1 MADSASSIELID
13 TTNQLILNYDEK
25 FNKNYDKIV
34 KIDGTIQDK
43 EQLII
48 KYNEYILKQE
58 RNILISKYLIFL
70 FIIIGILILLYSTK
84 IINLTYFIGLSI
96 LMIIIFIVIIY
107 FSVLHHYNLHNI
119 NKRIQGLQVAMKD
132 YSKKLLEDV
141 VPEYTCPADCSK
153 NDDDK
158 KEEEER
164 IDIIQR
170 DPGDTLNIDPQLN
183 VWEKGALPYN
193 KYGIKTV
200 DTSDDVN
207 PNSLY
212 EMGDEPKPFFGTT
225 YPKSTYYE
233 CEWLGGGTRG
243 ASGLPLGG
251 PTDKKE
257 YSAIPC
263 SYKPNMKLKNKYIC
277 ESDPNIPEENK
288 LVAAKCI
295 KYED

>member
-1 MADSASSIELID
+1 MADFNASTELIG
-13 TTNQLILNYDEK
+13 TTDQLILNYDEK

-70 FIIIGILILLYSTK
+70 FIILGILILLYSYK
-84 IINLTYFIGLSI
+84 IINLTYLIGLSI

-107 FSVLHHYNLHNI
+107 FSVTHHYNLHNI
-119 NKRIQGLQVAMKD
+119 NKRIQGLKVAMKD

-141 VPEYTCPADCSK
+141 VPEYTCPSNCSK
-153 NDDDK
+153 NDDME
-158 KEEEER
+158 EEEER

-183 VWEKGALPYN
+183 VWEKGSLPYN
-193 KYGIKTV
+193 KYGMKTTNTG
-200 DTSDDVN
+200 DNVN

-251 PTDKKE
+251 PTDKKK

-263 SYKPNMKLKNKYIC
+263 SYKPNMMLKNKYIC
-277 ESDPNIPEENK
+277 ESDPNKNGINDEN
-288 LVAAKCI
+288 CTI
-295 KYED
+295 IN

>member
-1 MADSASSIELID
+1 MPNYDSSTELIG
-13 TTNQLILNYDEK
+13 TTDQLILNYNEK

-70 FIIIGILILLYSTK
+70 FIILGILILLYSYK

-96 LMIIIFIVIIY
+96 LMIIIFIIIIY

-119 NKRIQGLQVAMKD
+119 NKRIQGLKVAMKD
-132 YSKKLLEDV
+132 YSKKLLEDA
-141 VPEYTCPADCSK
+141 VPEYTCPANCSK
-153 NDDDK
+153 NDEE
-158 KEEEER
+158 EEEER

-183 VWEKGALPYN
+183 VWEKGSLPYN
-193 KYGIKTV
+193 KYGIKTTNTG
-200 DTSDDVN
+200 DNVN

-212 EMGDEPKPFFGTT
+212 EIGDEPRPFFGTT

-251 PTDKKE
+251 PTNKKK

-263 SYKPNMKLKNKYIC
+263 SYKPNMMLKNKYIC
-277 ESDPNIPEENK
+277 EEDPNKKGIDNK
-288 LVAAKCI
+288 NCTI
-295 KYED
+295 IN

>member
-1 MADSASSIELID
+1 MTGYDSSTELIG

-34 KIDGTIQDK
+34 KIDGAIQDK

-70 FIIIGILILLYSTK
+70 FIILGILILLYSFK

-96 LMIIIFIVIIY
+96 LMIIIFILIIY

-141 VPEYTCPADCSK
+141 VPEYTCPANCSK
-153 NDDDK
+153 NDDDDEE
-158 KEEEER
+158 KEESK
-164 IDIIQR
+164 IDVMLR

-193 KYGIKTV
+193 KYGIKT
-200 DTSDDVN
+200 TETGDDVN

-212 EMGDEPKPFFGTT
+212 VMGDEPKPFFGTT

-251 PTDKKE
+251 PTDTKK
-257 YSAIPC
+257 YSTIPC

-277 ESDPNIPEENK
+277 ENDPNENGTNDENCT
-288 LVAAKCI
+288 LI
-295 KYED
+295 N

>member
-1 MADSASSIELID
+1 MTEFDASTELIG

-84 IINLTYFIGLSI
+84 IINLIYFIGLCI
-96 LMIIIFIVIIY
+96 LIIIIFIVIIY
-107 FSVLHHYNLHNI
+107 FSVLNHYNLHNI

-141 VPEYTCPADCSK
+141 VPEYTCPANCPK

-158 KEEEER
+158 EEEKR

-251 PTDKKE
+251 PTNKKK
-257 YSAIPC
+257 YSSIPC

-277 ESDPNIPEENK
+277 ESDPNIPKENK
-288 LVAAKCI
+288 LVEAKCI

>member
-1 MADSASSIELID
+1 MSNNVEPSTELIG
-13 TTNQLILNYDEK
+13 TTNQLILAYDEK

-34 KIDGTIQDK
+34 KIDGSIQDK

-70 FIIIGILILLYSTK
+70 FIIIGILIILYSFK

-96 LMIIIFIVIIY
+96 LMIIIFIVLIY
-107 FSVLHHYNLHNI
+107 FSVLNHYNLYNI

-132 YSKKLLEDV
+132 YSKKLLEDI
-141 VPEYTCPADCSK
+141 VPEYTCPANCSK
-153 NDDDK
+153 KDDG
-158 KEEEER
+158 EEEEAR
-164 IDIIQR
+164 IDRISR

-193 KYGIKTV
+193 KYGIKTI
-200 DTSDDVN
+200 DTNADVN

-212 EMGDEPKPFFGTT
+212 VMGDEPKPFFGTT

-243 ASGLPLGG
+243 AAGLPLGG
-251 PTDKKE
+251 PTDKKK

-277 ESDPNIPEENK
+277 ESDPNTSGTES
-288 LVAAKCI
+288 AKCTLI
-295 KYED
+295 N